1 MTVATLSASDPTAAM
16 QRRAMVDSQLRTNDV
31 NHPVL
36 VAALLDTPREPHLP
50 EAARAGAYID
60 RAIPLGNGRA
70 LNPPLTTAKLI
81 ADAGISAGQTVLLIG
96 AATGYSAA
104 LLAVIGARVTAVE
117 DQADLVALGRTALGE
132 RSDIR
137 WVEGPLAAGA
147 PDGAPFDAMIV
158 DGAIEALPPA
168 LLTQLRPG
176 ARIAT
181 GVADGNVTRL
191 ARAVAVEGGAPV
203 APYAFADLECVHL
216 PGFAP
221 PPRFT
226 F

>member
-1 MTVATLSASDPTAAM
+1 MTVATLSATEQTAAI

-31 NHPVL
+31 TDPAL
-36 VAALLDTPREPHLP
+36 VAALIDTPREPHLP
-50 EAARAGAYID
+50 ESARAAAHID

-70 LNPPLTTAKLI
+70 LNPPLTTARLI
-81 ADAGISAGQTVLLIG
+81 ADAGITPGQHVLLIG
-96 AATGYSAA
+96 AATGYCAA
-104 LLAVIGARVTAVE
+104 LLSAMGARVTAVE
-117 DQADLVALGRTALGE
+117 EQAELAALGRAALG
-132 RSDIR
+132 DTGAVN
-137 WVEGPLAAGA
+137 WVEGPLAEGA
-147 PDGAPFDAMIV
+147 PGAAPFDAMIV
-158 DGAIEALPPA
+158 DGAIESLPAA
-168 LLTQLRPG
+168 LLAQLRPG

-181 GVADGNVTRL
+181 GLADSGVTRL
-191 ARAVAVEGGAPV
+191 ARAVAVAGGAPV

>member
-60 RAIPLGNGRA
+60 RAIPLGHGRA

-81 ADAGISAGQTVLLIG
+81 ADAGISDGQTVLLIG

-104 LLAVIGARVTAVE
+104 LLAAIGARVTAVE
-117 DQADLVALGRTALGE
+117 DQVDLVALGRTALGE
-132 RSDIR
+132 RSNIR

-158 DGAIEALPPA
+158 DGAIESLPPS

-191 ARAVAVEGGAPV
+191 ARAVAIEGGSPV

-221 PPRFT
+221 PPGFT